1 MNITN
6 LRSKISE
13 FALEQTQNKPKTRYC
28 GHLFSHLSR
37 VWTYPHP
44 RVDLFSYM
52 GGGGVPREEDGIQ
65 IMDGFWQGKGSWQ
78 VELACLRR
86 IISCL
91 GHWGGGRGGSIKGSP
106 FPDLSME
113 DEGPGKARSP
123 RLASWAGFRKKG
135 QRGEMQSEDFV
146 FLSSVNINPPRS
158 LVLKPTLA
166 L

>member
-91 GHWGGGRGGSIKGSP
+91 GHWGGA
-106 FPDLSME
+106 
-113 DEGPGKARSP
+113 EGVPLRDPLFQTCPWRMRVLEKPGA
-123 RLASWAGFRKKG
+123 LASPHG
-135 QRGEMQSEDFV
+135 QALEKRVSEGRCRV
-146 FLSSVNINPPRS
+146 RTLSFFHPSISIPPG
-158 LVLKPTLA
+158 LWC
-166 L
+166 